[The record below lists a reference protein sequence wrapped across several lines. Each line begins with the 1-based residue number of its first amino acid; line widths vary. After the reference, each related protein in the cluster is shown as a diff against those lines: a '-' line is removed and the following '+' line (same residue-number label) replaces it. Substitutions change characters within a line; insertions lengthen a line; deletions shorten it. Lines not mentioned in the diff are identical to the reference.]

1 MIRMVQALRRSLL
14 ALLALTL
21 VPSVALA
28 LEADTP
34 LNGWLLK
41 VHNASK
47 QRTYTGTFVVSSGGN
62 LASARIA
69 HACDGAQ
76 QVERVEPLTGV
87 PRATYRR
94 NDRVVTLYPTT
105 KVAVIENRESL
116 GLFPGLLKST
126 DANIADNYHFKDLG
140 AERMAGFDA
149 DGVGLAPK
157 DAWRY
162 GYRVWSEKR
171 TGLVI
176 QLQTLDAS
184 GRVIEQ
190 SAFSELQLDAPVKMA
205 QLVQQMENTKGYNVS
220 RPTMRAVT
228 PQSMGW
234 RLTIPVSGFRQVG
247 CFSRPIAKAEKQA
260 ASGSAMMQ
268 WIFTDGLATLSLF
281 VENFDVS
288 SHQREGAIDT
298 GGATHIVTRRVG
310 DWWVTAVGEVPASTL
325 RAFVAALERNK

>member
-1 MIRMVQALRRSLL
+1 MIRMRRELRRFVLGLWVL
-14 ALLALTL
+14 AVT
-21 VPSVALA
+21 PSVALA
-28 LEADTP
+28 LDADTP
-34 LNGWLLK
+34 LNSWLLR

-62 LASARIA
+62 LASAKIW
-69 HACDGAQ
+69 HVCDGTQ

-94 NDRVVTLYPTT
+94 NDRVVTLYPAS
-105 KVAVIENRESL
+105 KVAVIETRDSL

-126 DANIADNYHFKDLG
+126 DANIADNYKFKDLG

-149 DGVGLAPK
+149 DGIGLSPK

-176 QLQTLDAS
+176 QLQTLDAT

-205 QLVQQMENTKGYNVS
+205 QLVQQMENTKGYSVS

-234 RLTIPVSGFRQVG
+234 GLTVPVAGFRQVG
-247 CFSRPIAKAEKQA
+247 CFSRPMGKLDNLLAPATP
-260 ASGSAMMQ
+260 MMQ

-281 VENFDVS
+281 VESFDAQN
-288 SHQREGAIDT
+288 HLREGAIDT
-298 GGATHIVTRRVG
+298 GGATHIVTRRVS
-310 DWWVTAVGEVPASTL
+310 DWWVTAVGEVPAPTL